1 MREVVLTGK
10 NNILEI
16 AEVMRV
22 TKGALLE
29 EEKGQDAFKA
39 ISIVELQVSFLSLFG
54 SVNVSQEFASSKDT
68 PETRFPCTKKIST
81 QCSLLKCH
89 CKQLISTRMHTHV

>member
-1 MREVVLTGK
+1 VLTGK
-10 NNILEI
+10 SKKMEI

-29 EEKGQDAFKA
+29 EEKGQDVFKA

-54 SVNVSQEFASSKDT
+54 SVNVSKKYAS
-68 PETRFPCTKKIST
+68 
-81 QCSLLKCH
+81 
-89 CKQLISTRMHTHV
+89 